1 MTTMA
6 ERLLHAWNTRDVD
19 RLVALF
25 ANEYVSDQPAHPGR
39 AFTGNA
45 QVRANWTS
53 VFQGVPD
60 FTAELLAQSIESDTE
75 WAEWHW
81 HGRHRDNS
89 VFAMRGVTILVLRDD
104 RIAQGRLY
112 MEPVDVAAGDIDTAV
127 QELYRP
133 PGR

>member
-1 MTTMA
+1 MTTMS
-6 ERLLHAWNTRDVD
+6 ERLLEAWNTHDVD

-25 ANEYVSDQPAHPGR
+25 ADDYASDQPAHPGR

-45 QVRANWTS
+45 QVLANWTG

-60 FTAELLAQSIESDTE
+60 FTAELLAHSIERDTE

-89 VFAMRGVTILVLRDD
+89 AFAMRGVTILVLRDD

-112 MEPVDVAAGDIDTAV
+112 MEPVEETAGDIDTAV
-127 QELYRP
+127 EELYRP
-133 PGR
+133 GR